1 MRSEIFPLEGLW
13 TERGPDT
20 ECVTLSNE
28 VCSVVTSNQQAHDCV
43 TLSNKALC
51 KAQATEIRQLKQQ
64 RDELRAERDLLVG
77 ERDQLR
83 GERDQLSEQL
93 RRLEAGKREVD
104 QGGERE
110 QQKRRGRPPLLPWS
124 SLERKGKREATSKVV
139 EELQNIATSR
149 DTTME
154 QVAAHIAYR

>member
-43 TLSNKALC
+43 TLSNEALC
-51 KAQATEIRQLKQQ
+51 QLKQQ
-64 RDELRAERDLLVG
+64 RDELRAERDLLV
-77 ERDQLR
+77 

>member
-1 MRSEIFPLEGLW
+1 MK
-13 TERGPDT
+13 
-20 ECVTLSNE
+20 
-28 VCSVVTSNQQAHDCV
+28 H
-43 TLSNKALC
+43 
-51 KAQATEIRQLKQQ
+51 Q

-83 GERDQLSEQL
+83 GERDQLRGERDQLREQL

-124 SLERKGKREATSKVV
+124 DLGIGAKKEETKAVVAEMETVV
-139 EELQNIATSR
+139 ERRQ
-149 DTTME
+149 TTMS

>member
-43 TLSNKALC
+43 TLSNEALC
-51 KAQATEIRQLKQQ
+51 KALATEIRQLKQQ
-64 RDELRAERDLLVG
+64 RDEPRAERDLLVR

-83 GERDQLSEQL
+83 EQL

>member
-28 VCSVVTSNQQAHDCV
+28 VCSVVTSNQEAHDCV
-43 TLSNKALC
+43 TLSNEALC
-51 KAQATEIRQLKQQ
+51 QLKQQ

-83 GERDQLSEQL
+83 GERDQLRGERDQLREQL
-93 RRLEAGKREVD
+93 RRLEAG
-104 QGGERE
+104 
-110 QQKRRGRPPLLPWS
+110 
-124 SLERKGKREATSKVV
+124 
-139 EELQNIATSR
+139 
-149 DTTME
+149 
-154 QVAAHIAYR
+154 

>member
-43 TLSNKALC
+43 TVSNEALC
-51 KAQATEIRQLKQQ
+51 QLKQQ

-83 GERDQLSEQL
+83 GERDQLRGERDQLREQL

>member
-43 TLSNKALC
+43 TLSNEALC
-51 KAQATEIRQLKQQ
+51 QLKQQ

-83 GERDQLSEQL
+83 GERDQLRGERDQLREQL

>member
-28 VCSVVTSNQQAHDCV
+28 VCSVVTSSQQAHDCV
-43 TLSNKALC
+43 TLSNEALC
-51 KAQATEIRQLKQQ
+51 QLKQQ

-83 GERDQLSEQL
+83 GERDQLREQL

>member
-43 TLSNKALC
+43 TLSNEALC
-51 KAQATEIRQLKQQ
+51 QLKQQ

-83 GERDQLSEQL
+83 EQL
-93 RRLEAGKREVD
+93 RRLEVGKREVD

>member
-43 TLSNKALC
+43 TLSNEALC
-51 KAQATEIRQLKQQ
+51 QLKQQ

-83 GERDQLSEQL
+83 EQL